1 MPKVTTFHSS
11 TRKWSAP
18 LRVGAVAISMV
29 SLMALAGCAPGAQN
43 TDTNAGGA
51 ISKDIPTE
59 DITLTM
65 THFEV
70 GPNGKAI
77 DELIAAYEKKHPNV
91 TIDVSFSSFAD
102 YGQRIKLQ
110 MSADDAP
117 DIAQAGQAFT
127 MMGPLVEGGLLR
139 PLDDYSELYGWG
151 DRFGAGMLDQSRFE
165 PDGSKFGTGDL
176 YGLALGGNMAGVFY
190 NRAILDDLGID
201 PKFADIGDL
210 EAALET
216 VKSAG
221 IVPIELGNAD
231 AWPANHVLSSLVS
244 QYVDQKDMLAW
255 IFGNEGASFT
265 DPGFEAATGK
275 MAEWSDAGY
284 FDPASNGLGFDD
296 AISRFATGNGAF
308 FITGNWALVAMEE
321 QMGDNVGFMAFPPV
335 KAGDPLRATGATT
348 SPFAISSKSQYPDVA
363 ANFLDFM
370 TGPEAVDIFTKGGY
384 APLLPGVVVPGSSP
398 LVNDYNTVWAN
409 VVKDDGL
416 TLYLDWS
423 TVGMGNVLFPAIQE
437 LLANRTTA
445 GDLNAA
451 VQAEWETGRQ

>member
-1 MPKVTTFHSS
+1 MSRVTALPGRRRGRS
-11 TRKWSAP
+11 
-18 LRVGAVAISMV
+18 V
-29 SLMALAGCAPGAQN
+29 SLRAGAIGLSVVSIIALAACAPGAQN
-43 TDTNAGGA
+43 TDSNAGGA

-70 GPNGKAI
+70 GPNGEAI
-77 DELIAAYEKKHPNV
+77 DELIAVYEEKHPNV

-139 PLDDYSELYGWG
+139 PLDDYSELYGWA

-190 NRAILDDLGID
+190 NRAILEDLGID
-201 PKFADIGDL
+201 PEFADIGDL
-210 EAALET
+210 EAALESA
-216 VKSAG
+216 KSAG
-221 IVPIELGNAD
+221 LVPIALGNAD

-244 QYVDQKDMLAW
+244 QYVDQADMLAW
-255 IFGNEGASFT
+255 IYGNEGASFT
-265 DPGFEAATGK
+265 DPGFIAATEK
-275 MAEWSDAGY
+275 MAEWSNAGY
-284 FDPASNGLGFDD
+284 FDPASNGVGFDD
-296 AISRFATGNGAF
+296 AISRFASGNGAF

-348 SPFAISSKSQYPDVA
+348 SPFAISSKSEYPDVA

-409 VVKDDGL
+409 VVEDDGL

-423 TVGMGNVLFPAIQE
+423 TVGMGNTLFPAIQE
-437 LLANRTTA
+437 LLAARITA
-445 GDLNAA
+445 DDLNEA
-451 VQAEWETGRQ
+451 VQAEWETGR